1 LAKEEGCGDSSTNTT
16 EEESVGGGQPGAEG
30 EEQASCNT
38 ETMEVNMA
46 FTILG
51 EFCAPGHEVT
61 AMTLGPEKAVFDKPE
76 EARRHMKPL
85 FIKGHI
91 NGRPVGCMM
100 VDRGASIN
108 IMPTLML
115 EKLGHRKEELK
126 QTNLSLSGFLGNR
139 E

>member
-1 LAKEEGCGDSSTNTT
+1 
-16 EEESVGGGQPGAEG
+16 
-30 EEQASCNT
+30 
-38 ETMEVNMA
+38 
-46 FTILG
+46 
-51 EFCAPGHEVT
+51 
-61 AMTLGPEKAVFDKPE
+61 VFDKPE